1 MQVREIMTK
10 DVSSCSP
17 GTNAAAAGEKMWNK
31 GCGSLPVIE
40 RSGRVIGMITDR
52 DLFIALATQNRRAAD
67 LLVGEVMRRELS
79 VCRPGDDVRQALKIM
94 AKHRVHRL
102 PVVDETGAL
111 QGVLSIDDV
120 ILHTDAAFNDDA
132 VWALEAIV
140 GHRSG
145 NAQGQPAPL

>member
-52 DLFIALATQNRRAAD
+52 DLFIALATEAFVVVNAVTGEPSLRNCSITGPPIEFDSAKIQDNRP
-67 LLVGEVMRRELS
+67 
-79 VCRPGDDVRQALKIM
+79 CRSQKACNR
-94 AKHRVHRL
+94 
-102 PVVDETGAL
+102 
-111 QGVLSIDDV
+111 
-120 ILHTDAAFNDDA
+120 
-132 VWALEAIV
+132 
-140 GHRSG
+140 
-145 NAQGQPAPL
+145 